1 ATSPV
6 RSWNS
11 RPSLSS
17 CPRRFEHPS
26 DVRDTN
32 RPTAPSIRT
41 RSSHRPRSA
50 GPPGTPSYT
59 QPTVAGAEISGPP
72 RPRESLEHTHPVS
85 SLPPE
90 LSELKQSLVTYGIP
104 DLTGTSLGS
113 SKEREEFRRTIQSVI
128 LLYEPRLKKLYV
140 SLRDQTEAIDRTI
153 RFHIEA
159 ILQAEPAPEPVAF
172 DSTLRLTTGS
182 FEVK

>member
-1 ATSPV
+1 MS
-6 RSWNS
+6 
-11 RPSLSS
+11 
-17 CPRRFEHPS
+17 E
-26 DVRDTN
+26 
-32 RPTAPSIRT
+32 IRT
-41 RSSHRPRSA
+41 DQLLLPSVLDRLIDNDPQVHRE
-50 GPPGTPSYT
+50 PPLTRN
-59 QPTVAGAEISGPP
+59 QLLRDLKLAV
-72 RPRESLEHTHPVS
+72 RRDLENLLNTRIRCLPW
-85 SLPPE
+85 PPE

-104 DLTGTSLGS
+104 DLTGTALGS

-182 FEVK
+182 FEVKGESDGG

>member
-1 ATSPV
+1 MS
-6 RSWNS
+6 
-11 RPSLSS
+11 
-17 CPRRFEHPS
+17 E
-26 DVRDTN
+26 
-32 RPTAPSIRT
+32 IRT
-41 RSSHRPRSA
+41 DQLLLPSVLDRLIDNDPQVHRE
-50 GPPGTPSYT
+50 PPLTRN
-59 QPTVAGAEISGPP
+59 QLLRDLKLAV
-72 RPRESLEHTHPVS
+72 RRDLENLLNTRIRCLPW
-85 SLPPE
+85 PPE

-182 FEVK
+182 FEVKGESDGG

>member
-1 ATSPV
+1 MS
-6 RSWNS
+6 
-11 RPSLSS
+11 
-17 CPRRFEHPS
+17 E
-26 DVRDTN
+26 
-32 RPTAPSIRT
+32 IRT
-41 RSSHRPRSA
+41 DQLLLPSVLDRLIDNDPQVHRE
-50 GPPGTPSYT
+50 PPLTRN
-59 QPTVAGAEISGPP
+59 QLLRDLKLAV
-72 RPRESLEHTHPVS
+72 RRDLENLLNTRIRCLPW
-85 SLPPE
+85 PPE

-128 LLYEPRLKKLYV
+128 LLYEPRLKKLHV

-182 FEVK
+182 FEVKGESDGG

>member
-1 ATSPV
+1 MA
-6 RSWNS
+6 
-11 RPSLSS
+11 
-17 CPRRFEHPS
+17 E
-26 DVRDTN
+26 
-32 RPTAPSIRT
+32 IRT
-41 RSSHRPRSA
+41 DQLLLPSVLDRLIDNDPQVHREPPLTRNQLLRDLKLAVRRDLENLLNTRIRCLPR
-50 GPPGTPSYT
+50 
-59 QPTVAGAEISGPP
+59 
-72 RPRESLEHTHPVS
+72 
-85 SLPPE
+85 PPE

-104 DLTGTSLGS
+104 DLTGTALGS

-182 FEVK
+182 FEVKGESDGG